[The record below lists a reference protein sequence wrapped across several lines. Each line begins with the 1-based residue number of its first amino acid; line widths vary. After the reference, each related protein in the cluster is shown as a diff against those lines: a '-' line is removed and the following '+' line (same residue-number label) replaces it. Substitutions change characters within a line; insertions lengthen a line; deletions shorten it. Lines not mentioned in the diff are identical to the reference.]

1 MPGQVLSKQ
10 SMTGSLVTLDID
22 RSVATLTMD
31 DGKRNALSPA
41 MFDEIYAA
49 LERAEREGAAVV
61 ITGREGVLSAG
72 FDLKVMKSGGMQA
85 VKMLRAG
92 YALTARLLSFPTPV
106 VIASAGHAYAMG
118 AFILLSGD
126 YRFGVPGPYTY
137 VANEVA
143 IGLTMPRVACEVL
156 RLRLTPAARERAVV
170 LSEEFSPEQA
180 LQVGF
185 IDALVPA
192 EQLLDTARDKA
203 ASLLALDSDAH
214 KLSKRRLRADALK
227 NIRRALPLDL
237 KDAVVLG
244 AKRAAKARQGRTMS
258 KKTSPN

>member
-1 MPGQVLSKQ
+1 M
-10 SMTGSLVTLDID
+10 VTLGID
-22 RSVATLTMD
+22 GSVATLTMD

-49 LERAEREGAAVV
+49 LERVEQEGAAVV

-72 FDLKVMKSGGMQA
+72 FDLKVMKSGGVQA

-106 VIASAGHAYAMG
+106 VIASPGHAYAMG
-118 AFILLSGD
+118 SFILLSGD
-126 YRFGVPGPYTY
+126 YRFGIPGPYTY

-143 IGLTMPRVACEVL
+143 IGLPMPRVACEVL
-156 RLRLTPAARERAVV
+156 RLRLNPAARERAVT
-170 LSEEFSPEQA
+170 LAEEFSPEQA

-185 IDALVPA
+185 IDALMPA
-192 EQLLDTARDKA
+192 EQLLDAAREKA
-203 ASLLALDSDAH
+203 ASLLDLDAEAH
-214 KLSKRRLRADALK
+214 TITKRRLRAETLK

-237 KDAVVLG
+237 GDAVVLG
-244 AKRAAKARQGRTMS
+244 AKRAAKARRGR
-258 KKTSPN
+258 

>member
-1 MPGQVLSKQ
+1 MAS
-10 SMTGSLVTLDID
+10 SLVTLDID

-31 DGKRNALSPA
+31 DGKRNALSPS

-49 LERAEREGAAVV
+49 LVRAQREDTAVV

-72 FDLKVMKSGGMQA
+72 FDLKVMKSGGVQA

-92 YALTARLLSFPTPV
+92 YALTARLLSFPKPV
-106 VIASAGHAYAMG
+106 VIASPGHAYAMG
-118 AFILLSGD
+118 AFMLLSGD

-143 IGLTMPRVACEVL
+143 IGLPMPRVACEVL
-156 RLRLTPAARERAVV
+156 RLRLNPAARERAVT

-185 IDALVPA
+185 IDALVPV

-203 ASLLALDSDAH
+203 RSLLELDPEAH
-214 KLSKRRLRADALK
+214 TVTKRRLRADTLK

-237 KDAVVLG
+237 KDAVLLG
-244 AKRAAKARQGRTMS
+244 AKRAAKAKRGR
-258 KKTSPN
+258 

>member
-1 MPGQVLSKQ
+1 
-10 SMTGSLVTLDID
+10 MTGSLVTLDID
-22 RSVATLTMD
+22 HSVAMLTMD

-49 LERAEREGAAVV
+49 LERAEREDAAVV

-72 FDLKVMKSGGMQA
+72 FDLKVMKAGGVQA

-92 YALTARLLSFPTPV
+92 YALTARLLSFPKPV
-106 VIASAGHAYAMG
+106 VIASPGHAYAMG
-118 AFILLSGD
+118 AFMLLSGD

-143 IGLTMPRVACEVL
+143 IGLPMPRVACEVL
-156 RLRLTPAARERAVV
+156 RLRLNPAARERAVT
-170 LSEEFSPEQA
+170 LSEEFAPEQA
-180 LQVGF
+180 LEVGF
-185 IDALVPA
+185 IDALVPV
-192 EQLLDTARDKA
+192 EQLLEAAREKA
-203 ASLLALDSDAH
+203 AALLKLDPVAH
-214 KLSKRRLRADALK
+214 AVSKKRLRAETLR

-244 AKRAAKARQGRTMS
+244 VKSVAQAKRARS
-258 KKTSPN
+258 

>member
-1 MPGQVLSKQ
+1 
-10 SMTGSLVTLDID
+10 MTTGLVNLDIEG
-22 RSVATLTMD
+22 SVATLTMD

-41 MFDEIYAA
+41 MFNEIYAA
-49 LERAEREGAAVV
+49 LERAERARAAVV

-72 FDLKVMKSGGMQA
+72 FDLKVMKSGGLQA

-106 VIASAGHAYAMG
+106 VIASPGHAYAMG
-118 AFILLSGD
+118 AFMLLSGD
-126 YRFGVPGPYTY
+126 YRYGVPGPYTY

-143 IGLTMPRVACEVL
+143 IGLPMPRVACEVL
-156 RLRLTPAARERAVV
+156 RLRLNPAARERAVT

-185 IDALVPA
+185 IDALVPT
-192 EQLLDTARDKA
+192 EQLLDTARAKA
-203 ASLLALDSDAH
+203 ATLLELDPEAH
-214 KLSKRRLRADALK
+214 SISKKRLRAETLK
-227 NIRRALPLDL
+227 NIRRSLPLDL

-244 AKRAAKARQGRTMS
+244 AKRAAKSR
-258 KKTSPN
+258 

>member
-1 MPGQVLSKQ
+1 MKS
-10 SMTGSLVTLDID
+10 SLATLDID
-22 RSVATLTMD
+22 DSVATLTMD

-49 LERAEREGAAVV
+49 LERAEQERAALV
-61 ITGREGVLSAG
+61 ITGREGVFSAG
-72 FDLKVMKSGGMQA
+72 FDLKVMKSGGVQA

-106 VIASAGHAYAMG
+106 VIASPGHAYAMG
-118 AFILLSGD
+118 VFMLLSGD

-143 IGLTMPRVACEVL
+143 IGLPMPRVACEVL
-156 RLRLTPAARERAVV
+156 RLRLNPAARERAVT

-180 LQVGF
+180 LQAGFVDDLVGA
-185 IDALVPA
+185 D
-192 EQLLDTARDKA
+192 QLLEKAHEKA
-203 ASLLALDSDAH
+203 AALLALDSEAH
-214 KLSKRRLRADALK
+214 ALSKRRLRADTLK

-244 AKRAAKARQGRTMS
+244 AKRVAAARRGR
-258 KKTSPN
+258 

>member
-1 MPGQVLSKQ
+1 MANP
-10 SMTGSLVTLDID
+10 MATPLVTLDIN
-22 RSVATLTMD
+22 RSVATLSMD

-49 LERAEREGAAVV
+49 LERAERERAAVV

-72 FDLKVMKSGGMQA
+72 FDLKVMKAGGVQA

-106 VIASAGHAYAMG
+106 VIASPGHAYAMG
-118 AFILLSGD
+118 AFVLLSGD

-143 IGLTMPRVACEVL
+143 IGLAMPRVACEVL
-156 RLRLTPAARERAVV
+156 RLRLNPAARERAVT
-170 LSEEFSPEQA
+170 LSEQFSPEQA
-180 LQVGF
+180 LEVGC
-185 IDALVPA
+185 IDALVPV
-192 EQLLDTARDKA
+192 EQLLDSAQDKA
-203 ASLLALDSDAH
+203 RALLELDPEAH
-214 KLSKRRLRADALK
+214 AISKKRLRADTLK
-227 NIRRALPLDL
+227 NIRTSLPLDL

-244 AKRAAKARQGRTMS
+244 AKRAAQS
-258 KKTSPN
+258 KLKR

>member
-1 MPGQVLSKQ
+1 
-10 SMTGSLVTLDID
+10 MTGSLVTLEVD

-31 DGKRNALSPA
+31 DGKRNALSPS

-49 LERAEREGAAVV
+49 LQRAEQEDAAVV

-72 FDLKVMKSGGMQA
+72 FDLKVMKAGGVRA

-92 YALTARLLSFPTPV
+92 YALTARLLSFPKPV
-106 VIASAGHAYAMG
+106 VIASPGHAYAMG
-118 AFILLSGD
+118 AFMLLSGD
-126 YRFGVPGPYTY
+126 YRYGVPGPYTY

-143 IGLTMPRVACEVL
+143 IGLPMPRVACEVL
-156 RLRLTPAARERAVV
+156 RLRLAPAARERAVT

-192 EQLLDTARDKA
+192 EQLLGAAREKA
-203 ASLLALDSDAH
+203 AALLELDAEAH
-214 KLSKRRLRADALK
+214 AISKKRLRAETLR
-227 NIRRALPLDL
+227 NIQKTLPLDL

-244 AKRAAKARQGRTMS
+244 VKRAAQAKRARS
-258 KKTSPN
+258 